1 MNCLSWSHRLPVFL
15 IIFIFVR
22 VIQTTVLTAVA
33 GHVQHP
39 NPTLSPFPSPQY
51 QASRE
56 GGAHSSFPG
65 LS

>member
-1 MNCLSWSHRLPVFL
+1 
-15 IIFIFVR
+15 